1 MLFRSGLVGGI
12 YGIGGG
18 AIMSPFLVSLFGLPV
33 YVVAG
38 ATLCATALTSFAG
51 VACYWLLAPFHAGI
65 AVAPDWRLGL
75 LIGLGG
81 MCGMY
86 AGARC
91 QKFVPAAVIKVMLV
105 LVLCFT
111 ALRYLLQAL

>member
-1 MLFRSGLVGGI
+1 
-12 YGIGGG
+12 
-18 AIMSPFLVSLFGLPV
+18 
-33 YVVAG
+33 
-38 ATLCATALTSFAG
+38 
-51 VACYWLLAPFHAGI
+51 
-65 AVAPDWRLGL
+65 
-75 LIGLGG
+75 
-81 MCGMY
+81 MY